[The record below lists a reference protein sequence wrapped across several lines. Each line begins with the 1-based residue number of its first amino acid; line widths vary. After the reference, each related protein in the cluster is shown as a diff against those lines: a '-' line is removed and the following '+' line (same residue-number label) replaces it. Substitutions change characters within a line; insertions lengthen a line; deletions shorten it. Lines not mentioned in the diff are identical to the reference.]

1 MRQLKKLIYIGLLG
15 VVLTFPGYGQ
25 TTTPA
30 SDNSDKAQVQA
41 LKAQVDD
48 LQTKLRLIGAAL
60 SLSGGSATVP
70 ATATL
75 PVDQTASAATAPH
88 TPGAAKAD
96 IQALQAQLA
105 DLTAKY
111 QALSE
116 TVDKQ
121 STQLAPIHDQLDTL
135 NKTVQDV
142 KTAAA
147 TPAPAPAAPAAPAGT
162 ATKDQANA
170 IFMAETPDVLAN
182 SSAGISLNISW
193 TLITGYLVMF
203 MQAGFALVETGFT
216 RAKNAAH
223 TMAMNFM
230 VYGLGMLG
238 FWVSGFAIQYGGN
251 GDANSV
257 SAVGTLGPNVSA
269 LLNSEFGINIGSHF
283 FGLAGTKGF
292 FLQEPYWDAGIFTL
306 FLFEMV
312 FMDTA
317 ATIPTGAMAERW
329 RFLPFCLFSFCVGA
343 FIYPLNGNWV
353 WGGGWLAAMG
363 KNFGLGHGHVDFAGS
378 SVVHMCGGMLAL
390 AGALILGPRIGKY
403 NADGTPNPIPGH
415 NIPMAMLGTFIL
427 AFGWFGFNPG
437 STLASTDT
445 EIGII
450 ATNTML
456 ASAAGAA
463 AAMIICWIRIG
474 KPDPAFMCNG
484 MLAGLVAITAPCA
497 FVEAWAAVALGAI
510 AGLLMYWSVF
520 FVEEKLKLDD
530 PVGAISVHGTC
541 GAWGVISLGLFAN
554 GKYGDGWNNVPGKV
568 TGFFYGDWK
577 QLVAEC
583 IGVASNFLFVFT
595 TAYIVLW
602 IIGKLVGGNRTSA
615 EAELEGLDIPEMGTL
630 GYNNDV

>member
-1 MRQLKKLIYIGLLG
+1 MRYLKKLVLIGFLG
-15 VVLTFPGYGQ
+15 AILALPGYGQ

-30 SDNSDKAQVQA
+30 PDQSDKAQVQA

-60 SLSGGSATVP
+60 QLSGGAPAP
-70 ATATL
+70 ATSLTEA
-75 PVDQTASAATAPH
+75 PAPAATAPH
-88 TPGAAKAD
+88 PAGMAKAD
-96 IQALQAQLA
+96 VQALQAQLA

-111 QALSE
+111 QALAD

-121 STQLAPIHDQLDTL
+121 SNQLAPIHDQLDQV
-135 NKTVQDV
+135 NKTIQDI
-142 KTAAA
+142 K
-147 TPAPAPAAPAAPAGT
+147 AAPAAPAPAPAPATAAAPAGT
-162 ATKDQANA
+162 VTADQANA
-170 IFMAETPDVLAN
+170 VFMAETPGNLAN

-230 VYGLGMLG
+230 VYVLGMLG

-251 GDANSV
+251 GDPNSV
-257 SAVGTLGPNVSA
+257 TPVTTLGPAVASV
-269 LLNSEFGINIGSHF
+269 LNSEFGFNIAGHY
-283 FGLAGTKGF
+283 FGLFGQKGF
-292 FLQEPYWDAGIFTL
+292 FLSGTSYEAGIFTL

-312 FMDTA
+312 FMDTT

-329 RFLPFCLFSFCVGA
+329 RFLPFCLFSICVGG
-343 FIYPLNGNWV
+343 FIYPLFGNWT
-353 WGGGWLAAMG
+353 WGGGWLAALG

-378 SVVHMCGGMLAL
+378 SVVHMTGGVLAFV
-390 AGALILGPRIGKY
+390 GAKFIGPRIGKY
-403 NADGTPNPIPGH
+403 NTDGSPNPIPGH
-415 NIPMAMLGTFIL
+415 NLPMAMLGTFIL

-445 EIGII
+445 HIGII

-456 ASAAGAA
+456 ASAAGAV

-497 FVEAWAAVALGAI
+497 FVDAWAAVLLGAV
-510 AGLLMYWSVF
+510 AGWFMYISVF
-520 FVEEKLKLDD
+520 FVEEKLKIDD

-541 GAWGVISLGLFAN
+541 GAWGVISLGLLAN
-554 GKYGDGWNNVPGKV
+554 GKYGDGWNMVDGPVKGALLC
-568 TGFFYGDWK
+568 GDWG
-577 QLVAEC
+577 QLLAEC
-583 IGVASNFLFVFT
+583 IGATTNFIAVG
-595 TAYIVLW
+595 AMGWIVLV
-602 IIGKLVGGNRTSA
+602 IIEKCFGGNRTTA